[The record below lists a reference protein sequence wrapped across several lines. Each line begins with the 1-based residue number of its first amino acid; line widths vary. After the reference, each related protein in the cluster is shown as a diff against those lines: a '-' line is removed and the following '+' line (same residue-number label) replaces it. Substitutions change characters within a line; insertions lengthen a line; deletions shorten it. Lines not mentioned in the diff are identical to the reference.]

1 MALITSGCVPLQAK
15 LPTETV
21 YCEGSG
27 VISRGTIHQVK
38 AQPLPRVF
46 PLPSRR
52 THCLCRVFP
61 LPSRLR
67 HRICHMFP
75 LPSLRRH
82 RLCHTFP
89 LPSLRRHRPYPV
101 LPLPLR
107 PRHCSCLVFP
117 LPSRLRH
124 RLCRVYFHCPRGQ
137 DTAFASCPIKQNTAF
152 AVCFHCTVPCVSKAL
167 PLPCV
172 ATALAAKTMPL
183 PCVSTALAAKTMPFR
198 AVLQCFEA
206 RLPNL
211 VSGTYSVGLTGR
223 RRDCHFADALSP
235 SLLKRLLRAEGGAAA

>member
-1 MALITSGCVPLQAK
+1 MQRALEHQMALITSGCVPLQAK

-67 HRICHMFP
+67 HRICHM
-75 LPSLRRH
+75 
-82 RLCHTFP
+82 FP

-172 ATALAAKTMPL
+172 
-183 PCVSTALAAKTMPFR
+183 STALAAKTRPLPCAATAALPLR
-198 AVLQCFEA
+198 LRQCPSV
-206 RLPNL
+206 RCRS
-211 VSGTYSVGLTGR
+211 VS
-223 RRDCHFADALSP
+223 RRDYRTWSP
-235 SLLKRLLRAEGGAAA
+235 APTVSV